1 MSDFV
6 GRIEEVETIDDIWTS
21 NKASLIIL
29 YGRRRVGKTR
39 LLSHWL
45 QNKGEGQG
53 LYWMAEA
60 TAAFDQLSSFAQAL
74 TAFETPDIDI
84 PPDLSYPNWQYA
96 LQRIAALA
104 QNQRLA
110 IFIDEVTYLMDVN
123 PDFVPILQKVWDHQ
137 LSNSNIMLALC
148 GSQMGMIQKHLL
160 AYNAPLFGRATVQMK
175 LQPLRF
181 FTTREFFPN
190 YTAAERVTIY
200 SIWGGVPAYWERLN
214 ADLSISDNLKNLL
227 KPSNTW
233 MLEEAKLLLQDF
245 MNDPHNYV
253 GIMRAIA
260 QGSQVYGEISKRTGL
275 STGHTSRYLSLLRDT
290 GFVARRLPVT
300 ETKPDSRR
308 GRYYMTDAYLRFHYR
323 FLSQHQSKIALGH
336 QAQLLSAI
344 EADLPEFVRHNTW
357 PELCQEWLLSASAH
371 NELPVPLEEVGAE
384 WKRSFL
390 IEVVGISRDD
400 KCLVLGASYWDEAPL
415 TLVKLKELLELTKQ
429 VIPKEDGWTVYYVC
443 FASQPWGTDLQEQ
456 ATKMVQAKSRRQP
469 WQTAGV
475 ALVHLEAMDE
485 DFARWYANA

>member
-6 GRIEEVETIDDIWTS
+6 GRTEELETMDEIW
-21 NKASLIIL
+21 ASDKSALVIL

-39 LLSHWL
+39 LLSYWL
-45 QNKGEGQG
+45 QNNGGGQG

-60 TAAFDQLSSFAQAL
+60 TAAYDQLSSFAQAL
-74 TAFETPDIDI
+74 TAYETPDIEI
-84 PPDLSYPNWQYA
+84 PHDLSFPNWQYA
-96 LQRIAALA
+96 LQRAAALA
-104 QNQRLA
+104 EKKKMAL
-110 IFIDEVTYLMDVN
+110 FIDEVTYLMDVN
-123 PDFVPILQKVWDHQ
+123 PDFVPILQKAWDHY
-137 LSNSNIMLALC
+137 LSQSNVLLALC

-160 AYNAPLFGRATVQMK
+160 AYDAPLFGRATVQMK

-190 YTAAERVTIY
+190 YSVEERVVVY

-214 ADLSISDNLKNLL
+214 TDLSIFDNLKNLL

-260 QGSQVYGEISKRTGL
+260 QGAQAYGDISKRTGL

-290 GFVARRLPVT
+290 GFVTRRLPVS
-300 ETKPDSRR
+300 ETNPDSRR

-323 FLSQHQSKIALGH
+323 FLSQYQSKLALGH
-336 QAQLLSAI
+336 QAQLLSTI
-344 EADLPEFVRHNTW
+344 ERELPDFIRHNTW
-357 PELCQEWLLSASAH
+357 PQLCREWLLSASAH
-371 NELPVPLEEVGAE
+371 NEIPLSIDSVGGE
-384 WKRSFL
+384 WKRKFL
-390 IEVVGISRDD
+390 IDVAGISFDD
-400 KCLVLGASYWDEAPL
+400 KSLVLGACHWGEDPPD
-415 TLVKLKELLELTKQ
+415 LKMLSELLDLTKLI
-429 VIPKEDGWTVYYVC
+429 VPKERGWTVYYTC
-443 FASQPWGTDLQEQ
+443 FSNIRWSSEDKEHANKLIEGH
-456 ATKMVQAKSRRQP
+456 AKGQS

-475 ALVHLEAMDE
+475 RLLELEEMDN
-485 DFARWYANA
+485 DFARWYTGE